1 MKSSESAGKNDAI
14 TIKYFPL
21 YVLILVND
29 SSLSSND
36 EFKVGNSVMFQVFVK
51 LRSQF

>member
-1 MKSSESAGKNDAI
+1 M
-14 TIKYFPL
+14 KYFPL
-21 YVLILVND
+21 YILILVNY

-36 EFKVGNSVMFQVFVK
+36 DFKVGNSVMIQVFVK